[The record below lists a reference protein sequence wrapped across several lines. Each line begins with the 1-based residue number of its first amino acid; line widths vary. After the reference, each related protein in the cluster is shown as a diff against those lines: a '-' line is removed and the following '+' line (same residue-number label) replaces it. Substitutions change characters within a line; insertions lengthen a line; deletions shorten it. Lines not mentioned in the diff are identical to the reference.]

1 MTDDE
6 SRKDPVP
13 SQVGDGSRRYNIVKT
28 AHLGSGH
35 FGDVYMGQHFQT
47 KQRVA
52 VKLEHRSG
60 SIARREWEVMRCMDG
75 DGAPK
80 VHYTGHHG
88 RYYVMVM
95 DLLGPTLQRLLES
108 RPPRGLSWD
117 VVSVVGSKCVELL
130 RKLHSKGYVH
140 GDVKP
145 ENFLCAFSD
154 EPDIDPDR
162 GLFMV
167 DLGLASRWR
176 DVSRTC
182 GHIAYGQRVD
192 HFSGTVRYAS
202 VNAHLGRWLSRRDD
216 LESLGYMLLYLHNGS
231 LPWQGYCGEDKNMQV
246 CETKGRLT
254 VDAMCRGAPEVLQ
267 YFLAYVRQMK
277 FEEEP
282 DYNYLLL
289 LCSEGNK
296 AMREVKKL
304 LAAQEKEKTDGEHG
318 NGLGG
323 SGPAVGSKRKQPDVD
338 EDEKPLVKKHKI
350 VLPRRLKTH
359 QWIIV
364 STSSRNS
371 PSPQTQCYTSHTS
384 YSNLVKEVERKW
396 AQGMRITSLNFAGS
410 MWTAVLNQRN
420 SGYTE
425 QALHY
430 CHDADF
436 PREWVRTKWEEAYF
450 ITSVAGNDN
459 CWGVVC
465 STMQRGRKY
474 KQQSYIVSS
483 TFPSKWIADKWN
495 QDYYITA
502 IATQG
507 RFQMQWCVVMSRGAP
522 YKDQCVELDFQY
534 PSHSIH
540 ARWDENYMITAVA
553 CTQEQCAFVL
563 SRSLSY
569 GEEQRC
575 TRTSHGPL
583 HKIREDWNDSLYVT
597 CLSHGRVS

>member
-13 SQVGDGSRRYNIVKT
+13 FFVGEGLRRFKVIKS

-35 FGDVYMGQHFQT
+35 FGDVYMGENVQT
-47 KQRVA
+47 GEKVA
-52 VKLEHRSG
+52 IKLEHRSG
-60 SIARREWEVMRCMDG
+60 SIARREWDVMRCMNG
-75 DGAPK
+75 DGAPR
-80 VHYTGHHG
+80 VHYTGHLG
-88 RYYVMVM
+88 RYYIMVM

-108 RPPRGLSWD
+108 RPSRGLPWD
-117 VVSVVGSKCVELL
+117 TVTVIGNKCVRLL
-130 RKLHSKGYVH
+130 RKLHTKGYVH

-145 ENFLCAFSD
+145 ENFLCAYSED
-154 EPDIDPDR
+154 NSMDPNR

-176 DVSRTC
+176 DPSKAG

-216 LESLGYMLLYLHNGS
+216 LESLGYMLLYLYCGH
-231 LPWQGYCGEDKNMQV
+231 LPWQGYSGEDKNMQV

-254 VDAMCRGAPEVLQ
+254 VDTMCRGAPEVLQ
-267 YFLAYVRQMK
+267 YFLAYVRQLK
-277 FEEEP
+277 FEESP
-282 DYNYLLL
+282 DYDYLLL
-289 LCSEGNK
+289 LCSDGNRG
-296 AMREVKKL
+296 MREVKKL
-304 LAAQEKEKTDGEHG
+304 LAAQERDRVGEHI
-318 NGLGG
+318 NSLTA
-323 SGPAVGSKRKQPDVD
+323 PVAVGSKRKTRDSDLTEEPV
-338 EDEKPLVKKHKI
+338 VKKHKVVI
-350 VLPRRLKTH
+350 PKRIKTH

-364 STSSRNS
+364 STSARTGS
-371 PSPQTQCYTSHTS
+371 SPQTQCYTSHTS
-384 YSNLVKEVERKW
+384 YSNLVTEVEKKW
-396 AQGMRITSLNFAGS
+396 GQGMRITSLNFAGS
-410 MWTAVLNQRN
+410 MWTAVLNARN

-430 CHDADF
+430 CHDSEF
-436 PREWVRTKWEEAYF
+436 PREWVRTKWEESYF

-465 STMQRGRKY
+465 SMMQRGRKF

-495 QDYYITA
+495 AEYYITA

-563 SRSLSY
+563 SRGQSY

>member
-1 MTDDE
+1 M
-6 SRKDPVP
+6 PA
-13 SQVGDGSRRYNIVKT
+13 QVGDGNRRYTVKKNV
-28 AHLGSGH
+28 HLGSGH
-35 FGDVYMGQHFQT
+35 FGDVYMGQHYQT

-80 VHYTGHHG
+80 VYYTGNHG

-108 RPPRGLSWD
+108 RPSRRLTWD
-117 VVSVVGSKCVELL
+117 VVSVIGHKCVQLL
-130 RKLHSKGYVH
+130 QKLHSKGYVH

-145 ENFLCAFSD
+145 ENFLCAHTEDGSM
-154 EPDIDPDR
+154 DPKK

-176 DVSRTC
+176 DLTRPS

-216 LESLGYMLLYLHNGS
+216 LESLGYMLLYLFNGS

-246 CETKGRLT
+246 CETKGRVT

-277 FEEEP
+277 FEESP
-282 DYNYLLL
+282 DYDYLLL
-289 LCSEGNK
+289 LCSEGNRGI
-296 AMREVKKL
+296 REVKRL
-304 LAAQEKEKTDGEHG
+304 LEQEELNQGVANSTSM
-318 NGLGG
+318 LA
-323 SGPAVGSKRKQPDVD
+323 PVGTKRKQRDGEADDAPVG
-338 EDEKPLVKKHKI
+338 KRHKI
-350 VLPRRLKTH
+350 VMPKRLKTH

-364 STSSRNS
+364 STSSRGGNT
-371 PSPQTQCYTSHTS
+371 PHTQCYTSHTS

-396 AQGMRITSLNFAGS
+396 ALGMRITSLNFAGS
-410 MWTAVLNQRN
+410 MWTAVLNAKN

-430 CHDADF
+430 CHDTDF
-436 PREWVRTKWEEAYF
+436 PREWVRTKWEESYF

-465 STMQRGRKY
+465 STMQRGRKF
-474 KQQSYIVSS
+474 KQQSYIVAS
-483 TFPSKWIADKWN
+483 TFPSKWIAEKWN
-495 QDYYITA
+495 ADYYITS

-534 PSHSIH
+534 PSQSIH
-540 ARWDENYMITAVA
+540 ARWDENFMITAVA

-563 SRSLSY
+563 SRGHCF

-583 HKIREDWNDSLYVT
+583 HKIREDWSDVLYVT
-597 CLSHGRVS
+597 CLSYGRVS

>member
-13 SQVGDGSRRYNIVKT
+13 SQVGDGNRRYYVIKSG
-28 AHLGSGH
+28 HLGSGH
-35 FGDVYMGQHFQT
+35 FGDVYMGEHYSS
-47 KQRVA
+47 KEKVA
-52 VKLEHRSG
+52 IKLEHRSG
-60 SIARREWEVMRCMDG
+60 SIARREWEVMRYMNG
-75 DGAPK
+75 DGAPR

-117 VVSVVGSKCVELL
+117 TVAVIGHECVNLL
-130 RKLHSKGYVH
+130 KKLHSKGFVH

-145 ENFLCAFSD
+145 ENFLCAHSD
-154 EPDIDPDR
+154 DGVIDPSR
-162 GLFMV
+162 GLYMV

-176 DVSRTC
+176 DSSKLG
-182 GHIAYGQRVD
+182 GHIPYGQRVD

-216 LESLGYMLLYLHNGS
+216 LESLGYMLLYLYNGS
-231 LPWQGYCGEDKNMQV
+231 LPWQGYSGDDKNMQV

-254 VDAMCRGAPEVLQ
+254 VDNMCRGAPEVLQ

-277 FEEEP
+277 FEESP
-282 DYNYLLL
+282 DYEYLLL
-289 LCSEGNK
+289 LCSDGNK
-296 AMREVKKL
+296 GIREVKKL
-304 LAAQEKEKTDGEHG
+304 LAAQDKEKDGH
-318 NGLGG
+318 
-323 SGPAVGSKRKQPDVD
+323 SSATPVGSKRKMRDIDLD
-338 EDEKPLVKKHKI
+338 EDAPVVKKHKI
-350 VLPRRLKTH
+350 VVPKRIKTH

-364 STSSRNS
+364 STSARSGV
-371 PSPQTQCYTSHTS
+371 SPQTQCYTSHTS

-396 AQGMRITSLNFAGS
+396 SQGMRITSLNFAGS
-410 MWTAVLNQRN
+410 MWTAVLNARN

-430 CHDADF
+430 CHDSDF
-436 PREWVRTKWEEAYF
+436 PRDWVRMKWEESYF

-465 STMQRGRKY
+465 SMMQRGRKY

-495 QDYYITA
+495 ADYYITA

-522 YKDQCVELDFQY
+522 FKNQCVELDFQY

-540 ARWDENYMITAVA
+540 SRWDENYMITAVA

-563 SRSLSY
+563 SRGQSY

-583 HKIREDWNDSLYVT
+583 HKIREDWSDSLYVT

>member
-13 SQVGDGSRRYNIVKT
+13 FAVGEGLRRFKVIKS

-35 FGDVYMGQHFQT
+35 FGDVYMGENIQT
-47 KQRVA
+47 GEKVA
-52 VKLEHRSG
+52 IKLEHRSG
-60 SIARREWEVMRCMDG
+60 SIARREWDVMRCMNG
-75 DGAPK
+75 DGAPR
-80 VHYTGHHG
+80 VHYTGHLG
-88 RYYVMVM
+88 RYYIMVM

-108 RPPRGLSWD
+108 RPSRGLPWD
-117 VVSVVGSKCVELL
+117 TVTVIGNKCVRLL

-145 ENFLCAFSD
+145 ENFLCAYSED
-154 EPDIDPDR
+154 NSMDPNR

-176 DVSRTC
+176 DPSKAG

-216 LESLGYMLLYLHNGS
+216 LESLGYMLLYLYCGH
-231 LPWQGYCGEDKNMQV
+231 LPWQGYSGEDKNMQV

-254 VDAMCRGAPEVLQ
+254 VETMCRGAPEVLQ
-267 YFLAYVRQMK
+267 YFLAYVRQLK
-277 FEEEP
+277 FEETP
-282 DYNYLLL
+282 DYDYLLL
-289 LCSEGNK
+289 LCSDGNRG
-296 AMREVKKL
+296 MREVKKL
-304 LAAQEKEKTDGEHG
+304 IAAQERDRVGE
-318 NGLGG
+318 NVNNLNA
-323 SGPAVGSKRKQPDVD
+323 PVAVGSKRKTRDSDMP
-338 EDEKPLVKKHKI
+338 EEPLVKKHKVVI
-350 VLPRRLKTH
+350 PKRIKTH

-364 STSSRNS
+364 STSARTGS
-371 PSPQTQCYTSHTS
+371 SPQTQCYTSHTS
-384 YSNLVKEVERKW
+384 YSNLVTEVEKKW
-396 AQGMRITSLNFAGS
+396 SQHMRITSLNFAGS
-410 MWTAVLNQRN
+410 MWTAVLNARN

-430 CHDADF
+430 CQDSEF
-436 PREWVRTKWEEAYF
+436 PREWVRNKWEESYF

-465 STMQRGRKY
+465 SMMQRGRKF

-483 TFPSKWIADKWN
+483 TFPSKWIADKWSAE
-495 QDYYITA
+495 YYITA

-563 SRSLSY
+563 SRGQSY

>member
-13 SQVGDGSRRYNIVKT
+13 SHVGEGTRRFNVIRT

-35 FGDVYMGQHFQT
+35 FGDVFMGE
-47 KQRVA
+47 RVTNGEKVA
-52 VKLEHRSG
+52 IKFEHRSG
-60 SIARREWEVMRCMDG
+60 SIARREWEVMRVMGG

-80 VHYTGHHG
+80 VHFTGHVG

-95 DLLGPTLQRLLES
+95 DLLGPTLQKLLET
-108 RPPRGLSWD
+108 RPARGLGWET
-117 VVSVVGSKCVELL
+117 VALIGNKCVKLL
-130 RKLHSKGYVH
+130 RKLHSKGFVH

-145 ENFLCAFSD
+145 ENFLCSYS
-154 EPDIDPDR
+154 ESNHIDPSR
-162 GLFMV
+162 GLYMV
-167 DLGLASRWR
+167 DLGLASKWR
-176 DVSRTC
+176 DPSKPG

-216 LESLGYMLLYLHNGS
+216 LESLGYMLLYLYNGS
-231 LPWQGYCGEDKNMQV
+231 LPWQGYSGEDKNMQV

-254 VDAMCRGAPEVLQ
+254 VDSMCRGSPEVLQ

-277 FEEEP
+277 FEETP
-282 DYNYLLL
+282 DYDYLLL
-289 LCSEGNK
+289 LCSDGNRGL
-296 AMREVKKL
+296 REVKRMIE
-304 LAAQEKEKTDGEHG
+304 AQERERLGEE
-318 NGLGG
+318 NGKIA
-323 SGPAVGSKRKQPDVD
+323 SNCGPLVGSKRKMRDID
-338 EDEKPLVKKHKI
+338 ERDEPLIKKHK
-350 VLPRRLKTH
+350 VVMPKRMKTH

-364 STSSRNS
+364 STSARIG

-384 YSNLVKEVERKW
+384 YTNLVKEVERKW
-396 AQGMRITSLNFAGS
+396 HQGMRITSLNFAGS
-410 MWTAVLNQRN
+410 MWTAVLNARN

-430 CHDADF
+430 CHDPDF
-436 PREWVRTKWEEAYF
+436 PREWVRKKWEESYF
-450 ITSVAGNDN
+450 ITSVAGNDD

-465 STMQRGRKY
+465 SMMQRGRKY

-495 QDYYITA
+495 AEYYITA

-507 RFQMQWCVVMSRGAP
+507 RFQMQWCVVMSRGAHF
-522 YKDQCVELDFQY
+522 KDQCVELDFQY

-553 CTQEQCAFVL
+553 CTQDQCAFVL
-563 SRSLSY
+563 SRGQSF

-597 CLSHGRVS
+597 CLSYGRVC